1 MISLNLNKL
10 NFKHMKYIILSFIAI
25 VSISCNSEEVVLN
38 DTESVM
44 LMDELKKEN
53 LQLNRDLNGRDSLVN
68 NYAKSINEIRDNLA
82 KIRNQE
88 KLIVEQRNNSE
99 KLTVDN
105 TNLVEE
111 IQLIGQLMLDNK
123 KLINS
128 LSNQL
133 KNSNNQMIELENMV
147 TSLTEDVQKKSMEI
161 YYLQEEL
168 ENMDASFTELFKQY
182 NDKVIELDNAKDI
195 LNTAWYTYGSKNELL
210 NNGVITKEGGFI
222 GIGKNTVLKDDFNK
236 SYFNEIKISELREI
250 PMSVKTAK
258 LITSHPTSSYEL
270 VGQDK
275 VDKLLILDPESF
287 WSNSKYLVVE
297 VK

>member
-1 MISLNLNKL
+1 
-10 NFKHMKYIILSFIAI
+10 MKYIILSLIAI
-25 VSISCNSEEVVLN
+25 VSIGCNSEEVVLN

-53 LQLNRDLNGRDSLVN
+53 LQLNREISGRDSLVN
-68 NYAKSINEIRDNLA
+68 NYAKSINEIRNNLA

-88 KLIVEQRNNSE
+88 KLIVQQRNDSE
-99 KLTVDN
+99 NLTVDN

-123 KLINS
+123 RLINS
-128 LSNQL
+128 LNNQL
-133 KNSNNQMIELENMV
+133 KNSDNQLIELEQLV
-147 TSLTEDVQKKSMEI
+147 TSLTEDVQRKSMEI

-168 ENMDASFTELFKQY
+168 ENMDASFVELFKQF
-182 NDKVIELDNAKDI
+182 NEKILELDNAKDI

-236 SYFNEIKISELREI
+236 SYFNEIKISELKEI
-250 PMSVKTAK
+250 PMGVKTAK
-258 LITSHPTSSYEL
+258 LITSHPTNSFQL
-270 VGQDK
+270 VGKDK
-275 VDKLLILDPESF
+275 VDKLVILDSESF

>member
-1 MISLNLNKL
+1 
-10 NFKHMKYIILSFIAI
+10 MKYIILSLIAI
-25 VSISCNSEEVVLN
+25 VSIGCNSEEAVLI

-53 LQLNRDLNGRDSLVN
+53 LQLNREISGRDSLVN
-68 NYAKSINEIRDNLA
+68 NYAKSINEIRNNLA

-88 KLIVEQRNNSE
+88 KLIVQQRNDSE
-99 KLTVDN
+99 NLTVDN

-123 KLINS
+123 RLINS
-128 LSNQL
+128 LNEQLKSSDNQL
-133 KNSNNQMIELENMV
+133 VELEQLV

-168 ENMDASFTELFKQY
+168 ENMDASFTELFKQF
-182 NDKVIELDNAKDI
+182 NEKVLELDNAKDI

-236 SYFNEIKISELREI
+236 SYFNEIKISELKEI
-250 PMSVKTAK
+250 PMGVKTAK
-258 LITSHPTSSYEL
+258 LITSHPTNSYQL

-275 VDKLLILDPESF
+275 VDKLVILDFESF

>member
-1 MISLNLNKL
+1 
-10 NFKHMKYIILSFIAI
+10 MKYIILSLIAI
-25 VSISCNSEEVVLN
+25 VSIGCNSEEVVLN

-53 LQLNRDLNGRDSLVN
+53 LQLNREISGRDSLVN
-68 NYAKSINEIRDNLA
+68 NYAKSINEIRNNLA

-88 KLIVEQRNNSE
+88 KLIVQQRNDSE
-99 KLTVDN
+99 NLTVDN

-123 KLINS
+123 RLINS
-128 LSNQL
+128 LNNQL
-133 KNSNNQMIELENMV
+133 ESSDNQLIELELLV
-147 TSLTEDVQKKSMEI
+147 TSLTEDVKKKSMEI

-168 ENMDASFTELFKQY
+168 ENMDASFTELFKQF
-182 NDKVIELDNAKDI
+182 NEKVLELDNAKDI

-222 GIGKNTVLKDDFNK
+222 GLGKNTVLKDDFNK
-236 SYFNEIKISELREI
+236 SYFNEIKISELKEI
-250 PMSVKTAK
+250 PMGVKTAK
-258 LITSHPTSSYEL
+258 LITSHPTNSYQF

-275 VDKLLILDPESF
+275 VDKLVVLDSESF

>member
-1 MISLNLNKL
+1 
-10 NFKHMKYIILSFIAI
+10 MKYIIFSLIAI
-25 VSISCNSEEVVLN
+25 VSIGCNSEEVVLN

-53 LQLNRDLNGRDSLVN
+53 LQLNREISGRDSLVN
-68 NYAKSINEIRDNLA
+68 NYAKSINEIRNNLA

-88 KLIVEQRNNSE
+88 NLIVQQRNDSE
-99 KLTVDN
+99 NLTVDN
-105 TNLVEE
+105 TNLVKE

-123 KLINS
+123 RLINKLNS
-128 LSNQL
+128 QLENSDNQL
-133 KNSNNQMIELENMV
+133 IELEQLV

-182 NDKVIELDNAKDI
+182 NDKSIELDNAKDI

-236 SYFNEIKISELREI
+236 SYFNEIKISELKEI
-250 PMSVKTAK
+250 PMGVKTAK
-258 LITSHPTSSYEL
+258 LITSHPTNSYQL
-270 VGQDK
+270 VGEDK
-275 VDKLLILDPESF
+275 VDKLVILDFESF

>member
-1 MISLNLNKL
+1 
-10 NFKHMKYIILSFIAI
+10 MKYIILSLIAI
-25 VSISCNSEEVVLN
+25 VSIGCNSEEVVLN

-53 LQLNRDLNGRDSLVN
+53 LQLNREISGRDSLVN
-68 NYAKSINEIRDNLA
+68 NYAKSINEIRNNLA

-88 KLIVEQRNNSE
+88 KLIVQQRNDSE
-99 KLTVDN
+99 NLTVDN

-123 KLINS
+123 RLINS
-128 LSNQL
+128 LNNQL
-133 KNSNNQMIELENMV
+133 ESSDNQLIELELLV
-147 TSLTEDVQKKSMEI
+147 TSLTEDVKKKSMEI

-168 ENMDASFTELFKQY
+168 ENMDASFTELFKQF
-182 NDKVIELDNAKDI
+182 NEKVLELDNAKDI

-222 GIGKNTVLKDDFNK
+222 GLGKNTVLKDDFNK
-236 SYFNEIKISELREI
+236 SYFNEIKISELKEI
-250 PMSVKTAK
+250 PMGVKTAK
-258 LITSHPTSSYEL
+258 LITSHPTNSYQF

-275 VDKLLILDPESF
+275 VDKLVILDSESF